1 MEISYDGL
9 TEAGFTPENWP
20 SELPEPSSDNIS
32 REEIGDSEVIYR
44 FDATVDGTDYAM
56 EVELDTSTV
65 PDPNEGVSF
74 MLNQFAFLWRTS
86 QDELVLEEGGS
97 PRRIDF

>member
-1 MEISYDGL
+1 MDISYDGL
-9 TEAGFTPENWP
+9 SEAGFTPENWP

-32 REEIGDSEVIYR
+32 REEIGDDQAIYR
-44 FDATVDGTDYAM
+44 YDAAVDGTAYAM

-74 MLNQFAFLWRTS
+74 MLNQFAFLWKNNPGDLT
-86 QDELVLEEGGS
+86 VEGGVK
-97 PRRIDF
+97 RIDF